1 MRFSKR
7 KSKQS
12 KRLRNHSRT
21 KKKRMTRMN
30 NQRRQKNQM
39 IKNKKKLSRRNL
51 RKMMNIIPKKIM
63 KQFKF
68 SKMINKLSLNLI
80 KKKIKLMKKLKKRRK
95 NKLQKSY
102 MNLRVH
108 LVWLLKNKLLNL
120 LILSNLK
127 KPPIKMTLSNQKAV
141 DL

>member
-1 MRFSKR
+1 
-7 KSKQS
+7 
-12 KRLRNHSRT
+12 
-21 KKKRMTRMN
+21 
-30 NQRRQKNQM
+30 M

-63 KQFKF
+63 KQYKF
-68 SKMINKLSLNLI
+68 SKMTNKLSLNLI

-95 NKLQKSY
+95 KKLQKSY

-127 KPPIKMTLSNQKAV
+127 KLPTKMTPSN
-141 DL
+141 